1 MAANPHAGHIEEL
14 LEGLNEPQR
23 EAVTH
28 GEGPLLILAGA
39 GSGKTRVL
47 THRIAFLIY
56 TDQAQAGEILAITF
70 TNKAASEMRER
81 VERLLARSTRG
92 MWVMTF
98 HSACARILRAE
109 ADRLGYTRQFTIY
122 DQADARRLAKRSADA
137 VGVDPKRFTPTAI
150 HNQISAAKNRLID
163 AESYGQQVGSPFEEM
178 IAEVY
183 AIYERDL
190 LRMNAMDFDDLLF
203 RVVNLLELFED
214 VRERYRNTFR
224 HVLVDEY
231 QDTNHAQYRMLQ
243 LLVGG
248 GRPPQRG
255 GEQRDDRPTY
265 SGPVGHRNLAVVGDD
280 AQCLVQGTLI
290 TMGDGTQRP
299 IEDVWAGDHVLAAY
313 GSGDFRPALVVQRH
327 EAEGSH
333 GIAITTRSGRRLV
346 STAEHVHFAGF
357 VLGRTPQMHMTY
369 VMWKRGVGF
378 RVGTSRTYTAGQVK
392 PVVGVRLR
400 MRNEGADAA
409 WVVSVHESDAEAR
422 VAEHVLSAR
431 YGLPTLPFNARPA
444 GARSPDSLVGNQAL
458 IDRVFAELDTEAGG
472 RRLLDEEGLSL
483 RFPHFTPTA
492 HTSGRLGSTRQ
503 RRRMVLT
510 LCGDRRGTYAM
521 HRISMFGYD
530 DDGREKL
537 QSLGLSVR
545 PARRGSTGWR
555 YESASPEMSSLLSTV
570 ERVRSVLDFQLQLN
584 ARIADNPEGGANALP
599 FMSASSIRP
608 GMVMVDA
615 DGTFDVVESV
625 ERVSLDAP
633 VYDLDVD
640 GVHNFIASGLVT
652 HNSIYSF
659 RGADVRNILD
669 FEEDFPDAR
678 VVKLE
683 QNYRSTETI
692 LRAANAVIANNR
704 GGIAKRLW
712 SELGQ
717 GEQIQLR
724 ALDDEY
730 AEARHIV
737 GEIQRLLDAGA
748 SRSEIAVLYRT
759 NALSRA
765 LEETL
770 TRQEMAY
777 QVIGGTKFFE
787 RTEIKDAIAYLS
799 LIANPSDVVSFT
811 RVVNSPRRGIGQTS
825 LGRVLAYADSQG
837 IPVWQAA
844 MRPDQVP
851 GLGAA
856 AVKALGRFMDTMEDL
871 RELAG
876 APAVA
881 ADDAAS
887 AEGEP
892 APAATGVPVGDL
904 LEAVLS
910 QTGYVEALEAERTIE
925 SQGRIENL
933 EALVEGA
940 RTFDVHP
947 EGHTPVGGAGRQAAD
962 GEDTLAAYLQEI
974 ALVADADSRSDEGLV
989 TLMTLHNAKGLEYPT
1004 VFIAGLEDGVFPHS
1018 RAIDEGGLEE
1028 ERRLFYVGITRAMR
1042 QLYLTYARRRAV
1054 FGAATYGMRSR
1065 FLDEI
1070 PSDLLEEHEEKAFR
1084 PGASW
1089 SPSSAGASVT
1099 ARRGSAH
1106 GSWGEASSAGRA
1118 AARDRGDAVS
1128 VAGQPAPRHGVFRL
1142 GEDVVH
1148 AAFGDGVVTGVEPGG
1163 VIVVRFADDGSE
1175 RKLMAEYAPVSR
1187 R

>member
-1 MAANPHAGHIEEL
+1 MPENPHAAHIEEL

-70 TNKAASEMRER
+70 TNKAANEMRGR
-81 VERLLARSTRG
+81 VERLLGRSTRG

-122 DQADARRLAKRSADA
+122 DQADSRRLTKRSADA
-137 VGVDPKRFTPTAI
+137 VGVDPKRFTPSAI

-163 AESYGQQVGSPFEEM
+163 AESYRQQVGSQFEEM
-178 IAEVY
+178 IADVY

-280 AQCLVQGTLI
+280 SQ
-290 TMGDGTQRP
+290 
-299 IEDVWAGDHVLAAY
+299 
-313 GSGDFRPALVVQRH
+313 
-327 EAEGSH
+327 
-333 GIAITTRSGRRLV
+333 
-346 STAEHVHFAGF
+346 
-357 VLGRTPQMHMTY
+357 
-369 VMWKRGVGF
+369 
-378 RVGTSRTYTAGQVK
+378 
-392 PVVGVRLR
+392 
-400 MRNEGADAA
+400 
-409 WVVSVHESDAEAR
+409 SV
-422 VAEHVLSAR
+422 
-431 YGLPTLPFNARPA
+431 
-444 GARSPDSLVGNQAL
+444 
-458 IDRVFAELDTEAGG
+458 
-472 RRLLDEEGLSL
+472 
-483 RFPHFTPTA
+483 
-492 HTSGRLGSTRQ
+492 
-503 RRRMVLT
+503 
-510 LCGDRRGTYAM
+510 
-521 HRISMFGYD
+521 
-530 DDGREKL
+530 
-537 QSLGLSVR
+537 
-545 PARRGSTGWR
+545 
-555 YESASPEMSSLLSTV
+555 
-570 ERVRSVLDFQLQLN
+570 
-584 ARIADNPEGGANALP
+584 
-599 FMSASSIRP
+599 
-608 GMVMVDA
+608 
-615 DGTFDVVESV
+615 
-625 ERVSLDAP
+625 
-633 VYDLDVD
+633 
-640 GVHNFIASGLVT
+640 
-652 HNSIYSF
+652 YSF
-659 RGADVRNILD
+659 RGADIRNILD
-669 FEEDFPDAR
+669 FQEDFPDAR

-717 GEQIQLR
+717 GDQIQLR
-724 ALDDEY
+724 VLDDEY
-730 AEARHIV
+730 AEARFVV
-737 GEIQRLLDAGA
+737 GEIQRLLDNGA

-759 NALSRA
+759 NALSRV

-770 TRQEMAY
+770 TRQDMAY

-787 RTEIKDAIAYLS
+787 RAEVKDAIAYLS
-799 LIANPSDVVSFT
+799 LIANPADVVSFT

-825 LGRVLAYADSQG
+825 LARVLANADALG
-837 IPVWQAA
+837 VPVWQAA
-844 MRPDQVP
+844 AQPDQVP

-856 AVKALGRFMDTMEDL
+856 AVKALRRFMDTMEEL

-876 APAVA
+876 MPAVGDLHA
-881 ADDAAS
+881 AAAQAQAGDDAAQ
-887 AEGEP
+887 AGEP
-892 APAATGVPVGDL
+892 GSAPQGVPVGDL
-904 LEAVLS
+904 LDAVLS

-933 EALVEGA
+933 EQLVEGA
-940 RTFDVHP
+940 RTFD
-947 EGHTPVGGAGRQAAD
+947 AQAAP

-1018 RAIDEGGLEE
+1018 RAIEEGSLEE
-1028 ERRLFYVGITRAMR
+1028 ERRLFYVGVTRAMR
-1042 QLYLTYARRRAV
+1042 QLYLTHARRRAV
-1054 FGAATYGMRSR
+1054 FGAQSYGMRSR

-1070 PSDLLEEHEEKAFR
+1070 PSDLLEEPTAFR
-1084 PGASW
+1084 PGAGWSATSW
-1089 SPSSAGASVT
+1089 SGAGATPTVT
-1099 ARRGSAH
+1099 ARRDDGQ
-1106 GSWGEASSAGRA
+1106 GRWGTASGGERA
-1118 AARDRGDAVS
+1118 ATGQAQET
-1128 VAGQPAPRHGVFRL
+1128 VAPASQFRL
-1142 GEDVVH
+1142 GEDIVH
-1148 AAFGDGVVTGVEPGG
+1148 AAFGDGVITGVEPGG